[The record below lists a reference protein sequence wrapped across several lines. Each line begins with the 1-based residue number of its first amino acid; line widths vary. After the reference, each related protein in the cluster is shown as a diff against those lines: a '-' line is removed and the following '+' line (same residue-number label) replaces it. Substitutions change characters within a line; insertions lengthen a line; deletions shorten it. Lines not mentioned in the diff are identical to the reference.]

1 MNHTAI
7 TQVSIIAD
15 YAHRLANELIGK
27 SSLDH
32 QRFAAQDLKEAIN
45 NAAVFINGLC
55 DRPGPSIEERREAK
69 KIKDV
74 HRATAIAIPR
84 GPDCVPPSKGH
95 KTRKRQDVRDVGSGT
110 RR

>member
-32 QRFAAQDLKEAIN
+32 QRFAAQELKEAIN
-45 NAAVFINGLC
+45 NAALLINGLC
-55 DRPGPSIEERREAK
+55 SRPGPTLEERREAK

-74 HRATAIAIPR
+74 HRANTIAIPR
-84 GPDCVPPSKGH
+84 GPGCVHPSKGH
-95 KTRKRQDVRDVGSGT
+95 KTRKRQDVRDVGSRAG
-110 RR
+110 R